1 MFVPSNFR
9 FISGC
14 SLCGVRLISFGYVLD
29 DVQWEEPVVT
39 IFFFSLSWIPSL
51 IAAKG
56 EQQLPPQLQTS
67 WLMTV
72 LISPAQVFRGCRTC
86 TVRVTF
92 LSSSPDPFPDEKN
105 GRPHG
110 TPTRQNSRRSEGGGD
125 RCEWGDRTDG
135 GGIGG
140 SGGVLQRRG
149 SAKERTR
156 LLSSN
161 GTQSQP

>member
-1 MFVPSNFR
+1 MCVCAFAGPSRRFR
-9 FISGC
+9 RVVETIQAQLLSSHDQPMVQTLSGETAC
-14 SLCGVRLISFGYVLD
+14 ASHSSQSCIMYL
-29 DVQWEEPVVT
+29 
-39 IFFFSLSWIPSL
+39 
-51 IAAKG
+51 
-56 EQQLPPQLQTS
+56 
-67 WLMTV
+67 
-72 LISPAQVFRGCRTC
+72 TC
-86 TVRVTF
+86 TACTVACT
-92 LSSSPDPFPDEKN
+92 LSEKALLALLCSTDPFPDEKN

-125 RCEWGDRTDG
+125 RCEWGDRADG

-156 LLSSN
+156 LLSSS

>member
-1 MFVPSNFR
+1 MAQALTEGPWGSEASIACCGQSRRRAVVPASDCLSIVRRTSRLASRFVRRCVFLR
-9 FISGC
+9 
-14 SLCGVRLISFGYVLD
+14 
-29 DVQWEEPVVT
+29 
-39 IFFFSLSWIPSL
+39 
-51 IAAKG
+51 G
-56 EQQLPPQLQTS
+56 EWLYSPPLT
-67 WLMTV
+67 
-72 LISPAQVFRGCRTC
+72 
-86 TVRVTF
+86 
-92 LSSSPDPFPDEKN
+92 DPFPDEKN

-125 RCEWGDRTDG
+125 RCEWGDRADG
-135 GGIGG
+135 GSIGG

>member
-1 MFVPSNFR
+1 M
-9 FISGC
+9 
-14 SLCGVRLISFGYVLD
+14 
-29 DVQWEEPVVT
+29 VQA
-39 IFFFSLSWIPSL
+39 LS
-51 IAAKG
+51 
-56 EQQLPPQLQTS
+56 
-67 WLMTV
+67 
-72 LISPAQVFRGCRTC
+72 
-86 TVRVTF
+86 
-92 LSSSPDPFPDEKN
+92 DEKN

-161 GTQSQP
+161 GTQSQPFPIVPESTISSIQPSLCSGSVARGGEERGEEGRQGSSTHRPLVDTL